1 MLPTPPFL
9 NPPRTEPLH
18 PTIDPFLANPGEPHV
33 FPEPGVDSFHR
44 ADGLHVELLS
54 PATFFDQAVLS
65 KDPSPLL
72 KLTHDSIRSIGP

>member
-1 MLPTPPFL
+1 
-9 NPPRTEPLH
+9 
-18 PTIDPFLANPGEPHV
+18 LANPGEPHV

-72 KLTHDSIRSIGP
+72 KLAHDSIRSIGP